1 MPLVPL
7 LLALAPWAAP
17 QDDTLQAEIRALRAV
32 PLPELSDEDVPR
44 WRALVE
50 PSEEERAF
58 ETIPWLASFA
68 EGLRAAEA
76 AGKPL
81 LFWAMNGHP
90 LGCT

>member
-1 MPLVPL
+1 MLLGPL
-7 LLALAPWAAP
+7 LLALAP
-17 QDDTLQAEIRALRAV
+17 QYDVLQAEIEAMQAL
-32 PLPELSDEDVPR
+32 PLPELTDEDVPR
-44 WRALVE
+44 WRTLVE
-50 PSEEERAF
+50 PNGEELAF
-58 ETIPWLASFA
+58 ETIPWIASFA